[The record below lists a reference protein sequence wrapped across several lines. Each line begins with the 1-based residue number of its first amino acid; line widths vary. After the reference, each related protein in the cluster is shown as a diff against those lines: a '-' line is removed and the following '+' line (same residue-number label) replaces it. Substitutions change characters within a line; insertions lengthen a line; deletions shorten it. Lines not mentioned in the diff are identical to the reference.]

1 LLPNGKVLVAGGRD
15 NANTVLTSS
24 EIFDPATG
32 NWTPTGALNTARRNA
47 SATLLPNGK
56 VLATGGYN
64 GAYLA
69 SSEIYD
75 PAAATWTTTISLNT
89 ARYAHPATLLANG
102 KVLIT
107 GGETTGG
114 AVLSSVELYD
124 YATGT
129 FFLLEQGR

>member
-1 LLPNGKVLVAGGRD
+1 
-15 NANTVLTSS
+15 
-24 EIFDPATG
+24 
-32 NWTPTGALNTARRNA
+32 
-47 SATLLPNGK
+47 LPNGK